1 MAAARKASVAISVR
15 AARRPAIG
23 RATPR
28 ARRAGARRGGSGR
41 GSGERVSPRPSHRGA
56 PLSPQPMTDAKPAD
70 PPAPAAA
77 AAAAAVPALE
87 GDDVFEEFALPDGAR
102 GG

>member
-1 MAAARKASVAISVR
+1 
-15 AARRPAIG
+15 
-23 RATPR
+23 
-28 ARRAGARRGGSGR
+28 
-41 GSGERVSPRPSHRGA
+41 
-56 PLSPQPMTDAKPAD
+56 MTDAKPAD